1 MFRKSTVKGYKIS
14 NYLFFFDEWC
24 IIDKNPEQNLVIQSI
39 YSPPPL
45 LFNGHIETIYPAL
58 FRKINNVKLTRE
70 RITTPDQDFVDLDWL
85 KTGSEELV
93 IICHGLEGDSQQ
105 PYMLG
110 MTRAVSNLL
119 KHDALAW
126 NYRGCSGEINLHHR
140 FYHSGATDDLD
151 VVVKHA
157 MNQGYQSI
165 SLIGFSLGGNLV
177 LKYLGEIGADP
188 AHPVTAGV
196 VFSVPLDLEASSKKM
211 MKWYNYVYSQRF
223 MKSLKNKVKQKKG
236 RLPEHISLEQIDKVR
251 HVFHFDDLFTAPIHG
266 FRDARDYYKSCSSLF
281 FLNNIRKPVLI
292 VNARND
298 PFLDETCFPFEKLA
312 DNQYIYFEAPE
323 RGGHCGF
330 ASFETEYYWSERR
343 AVQFLSM
350 NKPVKT
356 RSY

>member
-1 MFRKSTVKGYKIS
+1 MDVLRKSTMKRYIIPD
-14 NYLFFFDEWC
+14 YLNFFDEWC
-24 IIDKNPEQNLVIQSI
+24 IIDKNPEQKLIIPST

-45 LFNGHIETIYPAL
+45 LFNAHIETIYPAL
-58 FRKINNVKLTRE
+58 FRKISNVKLTRE
-70 RITTPDQDFVDLDWL
+70 RITTPDQDFIDLDWL
-85 KTGSEELV
+85 KAGSKELV
-93 IICHGLEGDSQQ
+93 IICHGLEGDSQK

-110 MTRAVSNLL
+110 MTSAVSNLL
-119 KHDALAW
+119 KHDVLVW
-126 NYRGCSGEINLHHR
+126 NYRSCSGEINLHHR

-157 MNQGYQSI
+157 MRQGYQSI

-177 LKYLGEIGADP
+177 LKYFGEIGEDP
-188 AHPVTAGV
+188 ARPVIAGV

-223 MKSLKNKVKQKKG
+223 LKSLKNKVKQKEGK
-236 RLPEHISLEQIDKVR
+236 LPEHISLEQIDKVR

-266 FRDARDYYKSCSSLF
+266 FKDAKDYYQSCSSLF
-281 FLNNIRKPVLI
+281 FLHRIRKPVLI

-298 PFLDETCFPFEKLA
+298 PFLAETCFPFEKLT
-312 DNQYIYFEAPE
+312 NNKYIYFEAPE

-330 ASFETEYYWSERR
+330 TSFDTEYYWSEHR
-343 AVQFLSM
+343 AVHFIAM

-356 RSY
+356 